1 MLGSQC
7 HWRSRVINFLPA
19 FRESIKGKH
28 FLSPSFILFI
38 RNYFPI
44 TPFFITKRSTSMI
57 WVPLIRTSVVTLI
70 INICFS
76 YGFSQKKI
84 KKHVISIP
92 SAWFRAMHLLF
103 PFVQLALLL
112 TLLPLHELEL
122 RKDLLLPLELYLA
135 LIMSYYLLLI
145 WL

>member
-103 PFVQLALLL
+103 PFVHLSGICFSS
-112 TLLPLHELEL
+112 E
-122 RKDLLLPLELYLA
+122 RKTKSETKNDEDCSTWTTWV
-135 LIMSYYLLLI
+135 IKSKNK
-145 WL
+145 